1 MEFRSFCGVANE
13 MYVELLPTKTSEC
26 IPGLDRLAP
35 QRIVLPGINL
45 SLAAIGSSLR
55 LTVEAMR
62 SHHNGLSAIRK

>member
-1 MEFRSFCGVANE
+1 
-13 MYVELLPTKTSEC
+13 
-26 IPGLDRLAP
+26 
-35 QRIVLPGINL
+35 L

>member
-1 MEFRSFCGVANE
+1 MP
-13 MYVELLPTKTSEC
+13 PTAHLT
-26 IPGLDRLAP
+26 GLAP

-62 SHHNGLSAIRK
+62 SHYNGLSAIRK

>member
-1 MEFRSFCGVANE
+1 MSNRTYEARGNS
-13 MYVELLPTKTSEC
+13 MPPTAHLT
-26 IPGLDRLAP
+26 GLAP

-62 SHHNGLSAIRK
+62 SHYNGLSAIRK